1 MIQYLIDLI
10 DKIEAEKGHSMEM
23 AGLDYEL
30 QTALIE
36 EFSKEL
42 NRLDPRDFAPAVQS
56 QFVVLRARIK
66 ARASS
71 VITMYSSDVAPFKR
85 LRKVLQFYG
94 GPNSQVKSR
103 SFKFVS
109 DHELRKIVQRD
120 YREPSLLV
128 FSAGDGKAQSYW
140 PEAS

>member
-10 DKIEAEKGHSMEM
+10 DKIEAEKRRSIEM
-23 AGLDYEL
+23 AGLDYEP

-56 QFVVLRARIK
+56 QFVVLRAQIK
-66 ARASS
+66 TRSS
-71 VITMYSSDVAPFKR
+71 NMITTYSTDGGPFQC

-94 GPNSQVKSR
+94 GANSQVKSR
-103 SFKFVS
+103 SFEFIS

-120 YREPSLLV
+120 YRELSLLV
-128 FSAGDGKAQSYW
+128 FSA
-140 PEAS
+140 